1 MTHFVHIYTLLVL
14 LFIMFSV
21 PQLACDIGE
30 HEKNPAT
37 KIRENNAGKE
47 LALNSLIEFGGDSGR
62 KQCVSWF

>member
-1 MTHFVHIYTLLVL
+1 
-14 LFIMFSV
+14 MFSV